1 MRHLAA
7 LACAVLL
14 AAGCNRGAETGVYQG
29 YAEGEYVR
37 VASPFAGALTR
48 LSVARG
54 AQVAKGAP
62 LFALE
67 RENEVAARREAEDRV
82 ARAQAQ
88 LDNLQKARRAPEQ
101 DVVRAQL
108 AQAEEA
114 ARLSEKQLRRQQDLA
129 RQNFISRERVDEAQ
143 TARDRD
149 QARVAE
155 LRAQLATARLA
166 ARPDEIRAAQADLA
180 AARAQA
186 AQAEWRLT
194 QKSIAAPMD
203 GQVADTL
210 YVEGEWVNAGM
221 PVVSLLPPANIKVR
235 FFVPQAL
242 VGSLSTGRAVRI
254 TCDGCDAPIEAR
266 VTWIAPQAEYTPPV
280 IYSRETRSKLVFMIE
295 ARPASADAVRL
306 KPGQPVEVR
315 LP

>member
-1 MRHLAA
+1 MRRLAA

-14 AAGCNRGAETGVYQG
+14 AAGCERGAETGVYQG

-37 VASPFAGALTR
+37 VGAPSAGALTR

-114 ARLSEKQLRRQQDLA
+114 AKLSETQLRRQQDLA

-149 QARVAE
+149 LARVAE

-194 QKSIAAPMD
+194 QKSIAAPVD
-203 GQVADTL
+203 ALVADTL

-235 FFVPQAL
+235 FFVPQAVL
-242 VGSLSTGRAVRI
+242 GSLATGRPARI
-254 TCDGCDAPIEAR
+254 GCDGCGQPIEAH

-280 IYSRETRSKLVFMIE
+280 IYSRETRAKLVFMIE
-295 ARPASADAVRL
+295 ARPSPADAVRL

>member
-1 MRHLAA
+1 
-7 LACAVLL
+7 VLL
-14 AAGCNRGAETGVYQG
+14 AAGCNRGAEPGVYQG

-242 VGSLSTGRAVRI
+242 VGSLATGRAVRI